1 MKCLTV
7 SLTLL
12 LISAAASANAQS
24 TSDIPPTTLSDEA
37 RQHYQNG
44 LSLSKNSGHAEAAQ
58 ELSRRA

>member
-7 SLTLL
+7 PLTLL
-12 LISAAASANAQS
+12 LISAAARANAQP
-24 TSDIPPTTLSDEA
+24 TSDIPATTLSDEA

-44 LSLSKNSGHAEAAQ
+44 LSLSENSRHAEAAQ